1 MIDLKKELILIGLVA
16 VNSYLIN
23 SSEAATNDSEVNIA
37 INEFNSQDYTE
48 NILDN
53 EIQGYNFMAEN
64 ALNSND
70 VLKQELLIQIDEA
83 TKIGDIALAKTLR
96 DYYNNLTMPY
106 VVSNYDDNVSIS
118 LPSDE
123 SIFDESIFDESIFNE
138 IQAYLEELQNNNSN
152 NTQSK

>member
-64 ALNSND
+64 ALNGND
-70 VLKQELLIQIDEA
+70 ALKQELLIQIDEA

-96 DYYNNLTMPY
+96 DYYNNLTIPY

-123 SIFDESIFDESIFNE
+123 SIFNE
-138 IQAYLEELQNNNSN
+138 IQADLEELQNNNSN

>member
-123 SIFDESIFDESIFNE
+123 SIFNE

-152 NTQSK
+152 NRQSK

>member
-1 MIDLKKELILIGLVA
+1 MIDLKKELISIGLVA

-37 INEFNSQDYTE
+37 INKFNSQDYTE

-70 VLKQELLIQIDEA
+70 ALKQELLIQIDEA

-96 DYYNNLTMPY
+96 DYYSNLTMPY

-123 SIFDESIFDESIFNE
+123 SIFNE
-138 IQAYLEELQNNNSN
+138 IQADLEELQNNNSN

>member
-1 MIDLKKELILIGLVA
+1 MKKELILIGLVA

-70 VLKQELLIQIDEA
+70 ALKHELLIQIDEA

-123 SIFDESIFDESIFNE
+123 SIFNE
-138 IQAYLEELQNNNSN
+138 IQADLEELQNNNSN

>member
-53 EIQGYNFMAEN
+53 EIQGYNFMAQN

-70 VLKQELLIQIDEA
+70 ALKQELLIQIDEA

-123 SIFDESIFDESIFNE
+123 SIFNE
-138 IQAYLEELQNNNSN
+138 IQADLEELQNNNSN

>member
-64 ALNSND
+64 ALNGND
-70 VLKQELLIQIDEA
+70 ALKQELLIQIDEA

-106 VVSNYDDNVSIS
+106 VVSNYDDNVNIS

-123 SIFDESIFDESIFNE
+123 SIFNE
-138 IQAYLEELQNNNSN
+138 IQTDLEELQNNNSN

>member
-23 SSEAATNDSEVNIA
+23 SSETATNDSEVNIA

-123 SIFDESIFDESIFNE
+123 SIFNE

>member
-96 DYYNNLTMPY
+96 DYYNNLTMLY

-123 SIFDESIFDESIFNE
+123 SIFNE
-138 IQAYLEELQNNNSN
+138 IQADLEELQNNNSN

>member
-1 MIDLKKELILIGLVA
+1 VIDLKKELILIGLVA

-123 SIFDESIFDESIFNE
+123 SIFNE

>member
-53 EIQGYNFMAEN
+53 EIQGYNFIAEN

-70 VLKQELLIQIDEA
+70 ALKQELLIQIDEA
-83 TKIGDIALAKTLR
+83 TKIDDIALAKTLQ

-123 SIFDESIFDESIFNE
+123 SIFNE
-138 IQAYLEELQNNNSN
+138 IQADLEELQNNNSN

>member
-1 MIDLKKELILIGLVA
+1 MIDLKKELILIGLVS

-70 VLKQELLIQIDEA
+70 ALKQELLIQIDEA

-123 SIFDESIFDESIFNE
+123 SIFNE
-138 IQAYLEELQNNNSN
+138 IQADLEELQNNNSN

>member
-70 VLKQELLIQIDEA
+70 ALKQELLIQIDEP

-123 SIFDESIFDESIFNE
+123 SIFNE
-138 IQAYLEELQNNNSN
+138 IQADLEELQNNNSN

>member
-37 INEFNSQDYTE
+37 INEFNSQDYKE

-70 VLKQELLIQIDEA
+70 ALKQELLIQIDEA
-83 TKIGDIALAKTLR
+83 TKIGDIVLAKTLQ

-123 SIFDESIFDESIFNE
+123 SIFNE
-138 IQAYLEELQNNNSN
+138 IQADLEELQNNNSN

>member
-37 INEFNSQDYTE
+37 INKFNSQDYTE

-64 ALNSND
+64 ALNGND
-70 VLKQELLIQIDEA
+70 ALKQELLIQIDEA

-96 DYYNNLTMPY
+96 DYYSNLTMPY

-123 SIFDESIFDESIFNE
+123 SIFNE
-138 IQAYLEELQNNNSN
+138 IQADLEELQNNNSN

>member
-70 VLKQELLIQIDEA
+70 ALKQELLIQIDEA

-106 VVSNYDDNVSIS
+106 VVSNYNDNVSIS

-123 SIFDESIFDESIFNE
+123 SIFNE
-138 IQAYLEELQNNNSN
+138 IQADLEELQNNNSN

>member
-1 MIDLKKELILIGLVA
+1 
-16 VNSYLIN
+16 
-23 SSEAATNDSEVNIA
+23 
-37 INEFNSQDYTE
+37 
-48 NILDN
+48 
-53 EIQGYNFMAEN
+53 MAEN

-70 VLKQELLIQIDEA
+70 ALKQELLIQIDEA

-123 SIFDESIFDESIFNE
+123 SIFNE
-138 IQAYLEELQNNNSN
+138 IQAV
-152 NTQSK
+152 

>member
-1 MIDLKKELILIGLVA
+1 MIDLKKELILMGLVA

-48 NILDN
+48 NILGN

-64 ALNSND
+64 ALNGND
-70 VLKQELLIQIDEA
+70 ALKQELLIQIDEA

-123 SIFDESIFDESIFNE
+123 SIFNE
-138 IQAYLEELQNNNSN
+138 IQADLEELQNNNSN

>member
-70 VLKQELLIQIDEA
+70 ALKQELLIQIDEA
-83 TKIGDIALAKTLR
+83 TKIGLAKTLR

-123 SIFDESIFDESIFNE
+123 SIFNE
-138 IQAYLEELQNNNSN
+138 IQADLEELQNNNSN

>member
-37 INEFNSQDYTE
+37 INEFNSQDYKE

-70 VLKQELLIQIDEA
+70 ALKQELLIQIDEA

-96 DYYNNLTMPY
+96 DYYSNLTMPY

-123 SIFDESIFDESIFNE
+123 SIFNE
-138 IQAYLEELQNNNSN
+138 IQADLEELQNNNSN

>member
-70 VLKQELLIQIDEA
+70 ALKHELLIQIDEA
-83 TKIGDIALAKTLR
+83 TKIGDIALAKT
-96 DYYNNLTMPY
+96 YG
-106 VVSNYDDNVSIS
+106 I
-118 LPSDE
+118 
-123 SIFDESIFDESIFNE
+123 III
-138 IQAYLEELQNNNSN
+138 I
-152 NTQSK
+152 

>member
-1 MIDLKKELILIGLVA
+1 MIDLKKELILLGLVA

-70 VLKQELLIQIDEA
+70 ALKQELLIQIDEA

-123 SIFDESIFDESIFNE
+123 SIFNE
-138 IQAYLEELQNNNSN
+138 IQADLEELQNNNSN

>member
-1 MIDLKKELILIGLVA
+1 MINLKKKLILIGLVA
-16 VNSYLIN
+16 VNLYLIN
-23 SSEAATNDSEVNIA
+23 TSEAATATNDSEVNIA
-37 INEFNSQDYTE
+37 INEFNNQDYTT

-64 ALNSND
+64 VLNSND
-70 VLKQELLIQIDEA
+70 ALKQELLIQIDEA
-83 TKIGDIALAKTLR
+83 TEIGDIALAKTLR
-96 DYYNNLTMPY
+96 DYYSNLTVPY

-123 SIFDESIFDESIFNE
+123 SIFNE
-138 IQAYLEELQNNNSN
+138 IQADLEELQNNNSN

>member
-53 EIQGYNFMAEN
+53 DIQGYNFMAEN

-123 SIFDESIFDESIFNE
+123 SIFNE

>member
-1 MIDLKKELILIGLVA
+1 
-16 VNSYLIN
+16 
-23 SSEAATNDSEVNIA
+23 
-37 INEFNSQDYTE
+37 
-48 NILDN
+48 
-53 EIQGYNFMAEN
+53 MAEN

-123 SIFDESIFDESIFNE
+123 SIFNE
-138 IQAYLEELQNNNSN
+138 IQADLEELQNNNSN

>member
-1 MIDLKKELILIGLVA
+1 
-16 VNSYLIN
+16 
-23 SSEAATNDSEVNIA
+23 
-37 INEFNSQDYTE
+37 
-48 NILDN
+48 
-53 EIQGYNFMAEN
+53 MAEN
-64 ALNSND
+64 ALNGND
-70 VLKQELLIQIDEA
+70 ALKQELLIQIDEA

-123 SIFDESIFDESIFNE
+123 SIFNE
-138 IQAYLEELQNNNSN
+138 IQADLEELQNNNSN

>member
-64 ALNSND
+64 ALNGNEA
-70 VLKQELLIQIDEA
+70 LKQELLIQIDEA

-123 SIFDESIFDESIFNE
+123 SIFNE
-138 IQAYLEELQNNNSN
+138 IQADLEELQNNNSN

>member
-64 ALNSND
+64 ALNGND

-123 SIFDESIFDESIFNE
+123 SIFNE

>member
-70 VLKQELLIQIDEA
+70 ALKQELLIQIDEA

-123 SIFDESIFDESIFNE
+123 SIFNE
-138 IQAYLEELQNNNSN
+138 IQADLEELQNNNSN
-152 NTQSK
+152 NTKTK

>member
-48 NILDN
+48 NSLDN

-70 VLKQELLIQIDEA
+70 ALKQELLIQIDEA

-123 SIFDESIFDESIFNE
+123 SIFNE
-138 IQAYLEELQNNNSN
+138 IQADLEELQNNNSN

>member
-64 ALNSND
+64 AL
-70 VLKQELLIQIDEA
+70 K
-83 TKIGDIALAKTLR
+83 
-96 DYYNNLTMPY
+96 
-106 VVSNYDDNVSIS
+106 
-118 LPSDE
+118 
-123 SIFDESIFDESIFNE
+123 
-138 IQAYLEELQNNNSN
+138 
-152 NTQSK
+152 

>member
-53 EIQGYNFMAEN
+53 EIQGYNFMTEN

-70 VLKQELLIQIDEA
+70 ALKQELLIQIDEA

-123 SIFDESIFDESIFNE
+123 SIFNE
-138 IQAYLEELQNNNSN
+138 IQADLEELQNNNSN

>member
-23 SSEAATNDSEVNIA
+23 SSEAATNDTEVNIA

-64 ALNSND
+64 ALNGND
-70 VLKQELLIQIDEA
+70 ALKQELLIQIDEA

-123 SIFDESIFDESIFNE
+123 SIFNE
-138 IQAYLEELQNNNSN
+138 IQADLEELQNNNSN

>member
-53 EIQGYNFMAEN
+53 EIQEYNFMAEN

-70 VLKQELLIQIDEA
+70 ALKQELLIQIDEA

-123 SIFDESIFDESIFNE
+123 SIFNE
-138 IQAYLEELQNNNSN
+138 IQADLEELQNNNSN

>member
-1 MIDLKKELILIGLVA
+1 MIDLKKELILIEELILIGLVA

-70 VLKQELLIQIDEA
+70 ALKQELLIQIDEA

-123 SIFDESIFDESIFNE
+123 SIFNE
-138 IQAYLEELQNNNSN
+138 IQADLEELQNNNSN

>member
-37 INEFNSQDYTE
+37 INKFNSQDYTE

-53 EIQGYNFMAEN
+53 EIQEYNFMAEN

-70 VLKQELLIQIDEA
+70 ALKQELLIQIDEA

-123 SIFDESIFDESIFNE
+123 SIFNE
-138 IQAYLEELQNNNSN
+138 IQADLEELQNNNSN

>member
-1 MIDLKKELILIGLVA
+1 MKKELILIGLVA

-64 ALNSND
+64 ALNGND
-70 VLKQELLIQIDEA
+70 ALKQELLIQIDEA

-123 SIFDESIFDESIFNE
+123 SIFNE
-138 IQAYLEELQNNNSN
+138 IQADLEELQNNNSN

>member
-37 INEFNSQDYTE
+37 INKFNSQDYTE

-70 VLKQELLIQIDEA
+70 ALKQELLIQIDEA

-123 SIFDESIFDESIFNE
+123 SIFNE
-138 IQAYLEELQNNNSN
+138 IQADLEELQNNNSN